1 MLQLENAK
9 ILSNKKLI
17 GDFYILILKSPKIV
31 KHARPGQFVN
41 VLVSNNTDPLL
52 RRPFSIY
59 DADKKTGELKILY
72 FVKGKGTSILKT
84 LTKGQSLSINGPH
97 GNGFHV
103 HEDHK
108 NILLVGGGFG
118 TAPLSYLAKEHK
130 HLNIFAAVGGRTKDL
145 IFCEKDLKNCKVKV
159 SVATDDGSYGEK
171 GLVIQPVEK
180 ILKGDFPKKVI
191 LGSEATPESEKKQ
204 DWIPAE
210 ARMTKGSYIDE
221 IFTCGPVPMMKAVAE
236 LAKKYKVPCQV
247 SMEEKMACGI
257 GVCLGCICKTKEGY
271 KTVCT
276 QGPVFQSSDVDW

>member
-1 MLQLENAK
+1 MLQLENTK
-9 ILSNKKLI
+9 IISNKHLI
-17 GDFYILILKSPKIV
+17 GDFYILILRSPKIV

-41 VLVSNNTDPLL
+41 ILVSNSTEPLL

-59 DADKKTGELKILY
+59 DADTKKGELKVLY
-72 FVKGKGTSILKT
+72 CVKGKGTNILKT
-84 LTKGQSLSINGPH
+84 LAKGRNLSITGPH

-118 TAPLSYLAKEHK
+118 TAPLSYLAKEHR

-145 IFCEKDLKNCKVKV
+145 IFCEKDLKNCDAKIFI
-159 SVATDDGSYGEK
+159 ATDDGSYGEK

-180 ILKGDFPKKVI
+180 ILKTVRPDSG
-191 LGSEATPESEKKQ
+191 Q
-204 DWIPAE
+204 
-210 ARMTKGSYIDE
+210 ARMTGIDE

-236 LAKKYKVPCQV
+236 VAKKYDVPCQV

-257 GVCLGCICKTKEGY
+257 GVCLGCACKTKEGY

-276 QGPVFQSSDVDW
+276 QGPVFQSSYVDW